1 MSDTSAIYLGR
12 LVHRRLGP
20 KPHAFAYRLY
30 MLYLDLDELAALPP
44 SRWFGVERAR
54 PLSFRR
60 RDYLGDPARPLKGEV
75 LDEVERTLGF
85 RPAGPVRLLT
95 HVRSLGYVFNP
106 VSFYYCFDAS
116 GREVQAV
123 VSEITNTPWG
133 ERYRH
138 VVRGRPTRIEDRF
151 IKAFHVSPFL
161 PMGQTYAW
169 QFSAPGEQ
177 LRVKMR
183 NESEGRVV
191 FRAQLALVRHPFNAA
206 ALRRVAIG
214 LPLMSL
220 RMHAAIYLQAARLW
234 LKGAPF
240 HPHPRP
246 SPELSGELSGRPAGE
261 LSGQTGH
268 EPVA

>member
-1 MSDTSAIYLGR
+1 MSAASAIYLGR

-30 MLYLDLDELAALPP
+30 MLYLDLDELESLPA

-60 RDYLGDPARPLKGEV
+60 RDYLGDPARPLKTQV

-85 RPAGPVRLLT
+85 RPGGPVRLLT

-106 VSFYYCFDAS
+106 VSFYYCFDDA

-133 ERYRH
+133 ERHRY
-138 VVRGRPTRIEDRF
+138 VVRARAGGIEARF
-151 IKAFHVSPFL
+151 VKGFHVSPFL
-161 PMGQTYAW
+161 AMDQTYAW
-169 QFSAPGEQ
+169 TFSAPGEQ
-177 LRVKMR
+177 LRVRMR
-183 NESEGRVV
+183 NEVQGSVV
-191 FRAQLALVRHPFNAA
+191 FRAQLALVRHPFTAA
-206 ALRRVAIG
+206 ALRRVAVG
-214 LPLMSL
+214 LPLMSW
-220 RMHAAIYLQAARLW
+220 RVHAAIYLQALRLW

-240 HPHPRP
+240 HPHPP
-246 SPELSGELSGRPAGE
+246 ASPGR
-261 LSGQTGH
+261 GQ